1 MVNTLVSPS
10 DHAFIVLRGLHPE
23 AIKLTMKET
32 EAIKGTSILKYLK
45 IPEDMVEIFCKK
57 LHKKS
62 AGLPRIVQYAL
73 TGMKSLLKFNS

>member
-10 DHAFIVLRGLHPE
+10 DHVFIVLGGLHPE
-23 AIKLTMKET
+23 AIELTMKET
-32 EAIKGTSILKYLK
+32 EAIKDTSILEYLE
-45 IPEDMVEIFCKK
+45 IPLDMVEIFCKE

-73 TGMKSLLKFNS
+73 EGMKSLS